1 MKLLSWKEITQLN
14 IDHLEAE
21 TRLPVLDAFA
31 SLARRVH
38 PEQLRKVISEAVAED
53 SFTIETM
60 ARKLHDIHGGWA

>member
-1 MKLLSWKEITQLN
+1 MRLLSWREIVKLP

-21 TRLPVLDAFA
+21 TRPAVLDAFA
-31 SLARRVH
+31 RLAIKVH